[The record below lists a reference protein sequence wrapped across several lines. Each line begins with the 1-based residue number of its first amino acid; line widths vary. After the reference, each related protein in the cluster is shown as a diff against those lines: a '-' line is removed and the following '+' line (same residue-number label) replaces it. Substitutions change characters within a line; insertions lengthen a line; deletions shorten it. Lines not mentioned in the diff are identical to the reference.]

1 MISIHIFSYDSEASN
16 MSTLCE
22 ISAPKLPLSM
32 VYFYYHIIILFVW
45 IAEKKCAENHS
56 STPFRFLDIIKCAIQ
71 APQKYTNPALFLP
84 TLQRIITISQ
94 NMILKF

>member
-32 VYFYYHIIILFVW
+32 VYFYYHITILFVW
-45 IAEKKCAENHS
+45 IAEKSVPKIIALPLSDSWILSNVQ
-56 STPFRFLDIIKCAIQ
+56 FRLLKNTQIR
-71 APQKYTNPALFLP
+71 LFFCP
-84 TLQRIITISQ
+84 HFKES
-94 NMILKF
+94 